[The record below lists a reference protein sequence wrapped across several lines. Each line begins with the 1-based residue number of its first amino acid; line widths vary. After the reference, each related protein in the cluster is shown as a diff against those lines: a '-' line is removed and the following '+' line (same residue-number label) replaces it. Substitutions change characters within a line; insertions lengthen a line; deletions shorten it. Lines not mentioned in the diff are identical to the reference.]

1 MKRFLILLLAVSVLS
16 IGCVV
21 ISVFPFYE
29 PGDLVSAKPLVGRWV
44 PADAAAGSQAAFVF
58 REWTPPGCWFESIE
72 EDGKTNLVGEAHL
85 FKLGDTQFL
94 DLAVAKSDGAEQL
107 ARPHLLLKLSQLEP
121 SLKWV
126 MLDYS
131 WLEELLKREP
141 ARLRHRFQRD
151 QDGKVDGWVLTAET
165 RELRQF
171 VLSNA
176 DNAKAWG
183 EVQEWRRA
191 KP

>member
-1 MKRFLILLLAVSVLS
+1 MKRFLILLSAVCLMCL
-16 IGCVV
+16 GCVV

-29 PGDLVSAKPLVGRWV
+29 PGDLVSAKPLEGRWV
-44 PADAAAGSQAAFVF
+44 PADAAPGNQAAFVF
-58 REWTPPGCWFESIE
+58 RQWTESGCWFESIE
-72 EDGKTNLVGEAHL
+72 ENGKTNLVGEAHL
-85 FKLGDTQFL
+85 FKLGDTRFL

-107 ARPHLLLKLSQLEP
+107 ARPHLLLKLTQLGP
-121 SLKWV
+121 TLTWV

-131 WLEELLKREP
+131 WLEDLLKREP

-151 QDGKVDGWVLTAET
+151 QDGKVNGWVLTAET

-171 VLSNA
+171 VLN
-176 DNAKAWG
+176 NVNTAKAWG

-191 KP
+191 TP